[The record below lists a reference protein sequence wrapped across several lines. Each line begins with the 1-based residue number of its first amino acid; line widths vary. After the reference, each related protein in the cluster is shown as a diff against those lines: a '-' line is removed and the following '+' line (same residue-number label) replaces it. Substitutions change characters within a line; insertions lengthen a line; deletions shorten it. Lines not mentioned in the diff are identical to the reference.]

1 MTCHISPDSCALRGR
16 ARAAADMH
24 DALTGT
30 RPVVV
35 FNPAAGDLA
44 TGFGICESCFVIT

>member
-1 MTCHISPDSCALRGR
+1 LSNEPEP
-16 ARAAADMH
+16 AADMH

-35 FNPAAGDLA
+35 FNPAVGDLA
-44 TGFGICESCFVIT
+44 TGFGICESCFIIT